1 MGVLDVLHEL
11 AGNFFDLIQK
21 NRKIRENIAA
31 LGNQPEVANVD
42 DGAALPSGDALL
54 QYLDQEMARR
64 RIIEDKAKTN
74 ALAITLALSAMLA
87 GIALVGNLPGSS
99 NNLLDKLVW
108 LVMVLQFLGITFL
121 LVGGLLALRALG
133 IVPTQMWTLAD
144 HKRGVS
150 EEAKKLEIAGYLE
163 YNQHHTN
170 IKSNYVDTSYN
181 CIRNGVITL
190 AMAAFVAVIVT
201 LAPVSRGTC

>member
-1 MGVLDVLHEL
+1 MRVSEILHEL
-11 AGNFFDLIQK
+11 TGNVFDLFEK
-21 NRKIRENIAA
+21 NKKIREQIAV
-31 LGNQPEVANVD
+31 LGNQQDETDRDNAD
-42 DGAALPSGDALL
+42 ALPSGDRML

-87 GIALVGNLPGSS
+87 GIALVGNLPESGDRI
-99 NNLLDKLVW
+99 LDALVW
-108 LVMVLQFLGITFL
+108 LVMLLQFLGIVFL
-121 LVGGLLALRALG
+121 LAGGLIALRTLG
-133 IVPTQMWTLAD
+133 VVPTQMWTLVD
-144 HKRGVS
+144 DRRGIS

-163 YNQHHTN
+163 FNQHYTN

-190 AMAAFVAVIVT
+190 ALAALVAVIVT
-201 LAPVSRGTC
+201 LAPGPAGPC